1 MVTGALPGFG
11 SAKRAAVFL
20 AQTAVAIG
28 GFAILVHCETGLAD
42 GSAGRELGE
51 VFGIALVERDDRV
64 PIVDVFDGVVDV
76 LGVVALVSDEG
87 T

>member
-1 MVTGALPGFG
+1 MTV
-11 SAKRAAVFL
+11 
-20 AQTAVAIG
+20 G
-28 GFAILVHCETGLAD
+28 GFAVPVHCEAGLTD